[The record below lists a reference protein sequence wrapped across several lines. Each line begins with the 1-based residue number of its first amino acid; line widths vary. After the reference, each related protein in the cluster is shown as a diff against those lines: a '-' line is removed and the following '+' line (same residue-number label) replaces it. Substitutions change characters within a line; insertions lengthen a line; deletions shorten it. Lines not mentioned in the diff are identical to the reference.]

1 MKVLRKG
8 ILHAVELDHTKELI
22 VVEERD
28 QLKSTNYVRMLVNM
42 CSLTLLTPQ
51 KRPTNNSQSS
61 CGVELPMLQD
71 LIISKHCLNTNEC
84 RFHKH

>member
-28 QLKSTNYVRMLVNM
+28 QLKSTNYVKMLVNM
-42 CSLTLLTPQ
+42 CSLTLPILL
-51 KRPTNNSQSS
+51 KRPTSNSQSK
-61 CGVELPMLQD
+61 CGVELSMSQD
-71 LIISKHCLNTNEC
+71 LTILKNCLKTNGC
-84 RFHKH
+84 RSEKN